1 MNPLEKLFN
10 SLSHNDK
17 ANIVELVQ
25 DNLGQ
30 KMGDTLSDLFVALKY
45 HFLSAKTG
53 D

>member
-1 MNPLEKLFN
+1 MIPLQQIFN

-30 KMGDTLSDLFVALKY
+30 KLGDTLSDLFVALKY
-45 HFLSAKTG
+45 TFLSEKTG